1 MRLLHSVI
9 AQTRKN
15 YQKKEP
21 KENAMN
27 TPKQA
32 IESLVSKLPDDCSL
46 EDVQYH
52 LYVLTKVRQAEW
64 L

>member
-1 MRLLHSVI
+1 
-9 AQTRKN
+9 
-15 YQKKEP
+15 
-21 KENAMN
+21 MN

-52 LYVLTKVRQAEW
+52 LYVLTKVRQAKW